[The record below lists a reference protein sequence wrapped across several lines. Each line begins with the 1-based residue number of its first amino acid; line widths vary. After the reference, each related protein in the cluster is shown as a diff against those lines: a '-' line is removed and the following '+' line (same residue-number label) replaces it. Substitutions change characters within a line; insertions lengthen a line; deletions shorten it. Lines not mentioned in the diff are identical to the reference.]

1 MCKCVNVAMGS
12 YDNQTALY
20 PPFSPDKVVG
30 IDNCLLEEIIWLWE
44 RGIVTLESCCG
55 HNKVEGYIAVAE
67 KSIEKMQEL
76 GYRQSMWFYERPEIF
91 NPKSC

>member
-20 PPFSPDKVVG
+20 PPFSPEKVVG
-30 IDNCLLEEIIWLWE
+30 IDNCLLEEIISLWE
-44 RGIVTLESCCG
+44 SGIVTLESCCG
-55 HNKVEGYIAVAE
+55 HNRVKGYILVDK

-76 GYRQSMWFYERPEIF
+76 GYERSMWYYDRPEIF
-91 NPKSC
+91 KPKSC